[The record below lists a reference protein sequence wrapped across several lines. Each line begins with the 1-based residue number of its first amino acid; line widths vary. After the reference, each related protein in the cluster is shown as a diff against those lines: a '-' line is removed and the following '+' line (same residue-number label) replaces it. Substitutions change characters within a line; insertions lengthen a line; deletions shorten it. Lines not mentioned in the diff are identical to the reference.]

1 MTVIDP
7 DETDKI
13 SPTAIFFDVVK
24 ALWQIIVPDVLAVWM
39 EQCVMLPQADPVQAG
54 NVTVAFDVAVLDD
67 TVPNVIV
74 CLA

>member
-1 MTVIDP
+1 MLP

-24 ALWQIIVPDVLAVWM
+24 ALWQIIVPAEAEVWM
-39 EQCVMLPQADPVQAG
+39 EQCVTLPQADPVQAG
-54 NVTVAFDVAVLDD
+54 NVTVAFDVAVFPE